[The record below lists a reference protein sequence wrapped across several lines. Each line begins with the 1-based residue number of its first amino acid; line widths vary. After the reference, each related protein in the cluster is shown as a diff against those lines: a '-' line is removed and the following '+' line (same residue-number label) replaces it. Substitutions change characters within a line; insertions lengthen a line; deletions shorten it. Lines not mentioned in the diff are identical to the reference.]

1 MSLVERETILVA
13 IDRKIASNHVVRIL
27 RPLRQL
33 SQQILQFKG
42 IASQMDQTGLSF
54 GNCMRQVMQWF
65 YFIYGLCFALMPWL
79 YFIYG
84 LFCTVLFDLHP
95 CTLCCAF
102 CRSIL
107 YLFWRH
113 FCIHLIC
120 ILSFI
125 IMVSCSNCLFGLAD
139 KVQYLQFDNTS
150 EINDC
155 NLMHWFLMAPFALCT
170 LNYFENLI
178 WNCIAFCLLLCV
190 ATDVSFR
197 VSFKWTSFS
206 IDHWGIRRLVLWV
219 RMCPSHNICAHT
231 QCL

>member
-1 MSLVERETILVA
+1 MVTAWGRSCSDFILFTVCVLPSCR
-13 IDRKIASNHVVRIL
+13 DCIL
-27 RPLRQL
+27 
-33 SQQILQFKG
+33 F
-42 IASQMDQTGLSF
+42 T
-54 GNCMRQVMQWF
+54 V
-65 YFIYGLCFALMPWL
+65 CFARFYLIYILAL
-79 YFIYG
+79 YVA
-84 LFCTVLFDLHP
+84 LFVV
-95 CTLCCAF
+95 
-102 CRSIL
+102 SIL